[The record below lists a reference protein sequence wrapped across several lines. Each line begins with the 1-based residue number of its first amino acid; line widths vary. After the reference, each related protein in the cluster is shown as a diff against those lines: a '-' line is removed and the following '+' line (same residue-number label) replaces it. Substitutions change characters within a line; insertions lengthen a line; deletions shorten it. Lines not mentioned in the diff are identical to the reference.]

1 MVVKFATVCYRWIV
15 GLGRYRYGLLGVASA
30 IALLL
35 SSLSGEVQA
44 QGGYPAFQDSYVND
58 YGDVLTATEA
68 TQVREQLEQFRT
80 RTGIHTVLLTIN
92 SIQDYPTGNTALEPF
107 ATQLFNTWGIG
118 DAARND
124 GILLLVAPGDR
135 QVRIEL
141 GRGYDSRYDRVAQAI
156 IDDTILPQ
164 FRQGDIAQGT
174 AAGISEIID
183 NFDPGKPPSANP
195 ILFFFSRLPKRVS
208 PGLWL
213 GSGLAAIAGGGL
225 AGAIAVQQWLR
236 YRQRNCPK
244 CQSTMERLDEQ
255 ADDRYLSPGQRVE
268 ESIKSVDYDV
278 WFCRSCGHHTVSDYS
293 KFGSGFQKCP
303 GCRHKTMAV
312 TTHTLVAPTY
322 DHTGQAEVNEAC
334 QFCDR
339 TNRYTR
345 TLPRKERPS
354 SSSGGS
360 GSGGGGRSS
369 GGGAS
374 GSW

>member
-1 MVVKFATVCYRWIV
+1 MKFATVCYRWTV
-15 GLGRYRYGLLGVASA
+15 GLGRYRYGLLGVVSA

-35 SSLSGEVQA
+35 SSLSGGVQA
-44 QGGYPAFQDSYVND
+44 QGGYPAFQDPYVND
-58 YGDVLTATEA
+58 YADVLSDPETS
-68 TQVREQLEQFRT
+68 QVRGQLELFRNQ
-80 RTGIHTVLLTIN
+80 TGIHAVLLTIN

-135 QVRIEL
+135 KVRIEL
-141 GRGYDSRYDRVAQAI
+141 GSGYDSRYDRVAQAI
-156 IDDTILPQ
+156 IDDTILPK

-174 AAGISEIID
+174 ALGISEIVD
-183 NFDPGKPPSANP
+183 NFDPDRPPSNNP
-195 ILFFFSRLPKRVS
+195 ILFYISRLPG
-208 PGLWL
+208 GLWL
-213 GSGLAAIAGGGL
+213 GSGLAAIGGAGL
-225 AGAIAVQQWLR
+225 AGAIALQQWLR

-244 CQSTMERLDEQ
+244 CQSAMERLDEQ
-255 ADDRYLSPGQRVE
+255 ADDRHLSPGQRVE

-278 WFCRSCGHHTVSDYS
+278 WFCHSCGHHTVSDYS
-293 KFGSGFQKCP
+293 SFGSGYQTCP

-322 DHTGQAEVNEAC
+322 DHSGQAEVSEAC
-334 QFCDR
+334 RFCDR

-354 SSSGGS
+354 SSGGS
-360 GSGGGGRSS
+360 GGGGGRSS

>member
-1 MVVKFATVCYRWIV
+1 MVVKSATVCYRWTV
-15 GLGRYRYGLLGVASA
+15 GLNRYRYGLLGLVSA

-35 SSLSGEVQA
+35 SSLPGGVQA
-44 QGGYPAFQDSYVND
+44 QGGYPAFQDPYVND
-58 YGDVLTATEA
+58 YGDVLSAAEEI
-68 TQVREQLEQFRT
+68 QIKEQLEQFRT
-80 RTGIHTVLLTIN
+80 RTGIHTVLLTID
-92 SIQDYPTGNTALEPF
+92 SIQDYPTGDTAIEPF

-135 QVRIEL
+135 RVRIEL
-141 GRGYDSRYDRVAQAI
+141 GSGYDSRYDRVAQAI
-156 IDDTILPQ
+156 VDDAILPQ
-164 FRQGDIAQGT
+164 FRQGAIAQGT
-174 AAGISEIID
+174 AVGISEIIED
-183 NFDPGKPPSANP
+183 FDPGNPPSANP
-195 ILFFFSRLPKRVS
+195 VLFFFSRLPERFS

-213 GSGLAAIAGGGL
+213 GGGLAVAGGGGL
-225 AGAIAVQQWLR
+225 AVAIAVQQWLR

-244 CQSTMERLDEQ
+244 CQAAMERLDEQ
-255 ADDRYLSPGQRVE
+255 ADDRYLSPGQRAE

-293 KFGSGFQKCP
+293 SFGSGFQKCP

-322 DHTGQAEVNEAC
+322 DHTGQAEVSEAC
-334 QFCDR
+334 RFCDR
-339 TNRYTR
+339 THRYTR
-345 TLPRKERPS
+345 TLPRKDRPS
-354 SSSGGS
+354 SSGG